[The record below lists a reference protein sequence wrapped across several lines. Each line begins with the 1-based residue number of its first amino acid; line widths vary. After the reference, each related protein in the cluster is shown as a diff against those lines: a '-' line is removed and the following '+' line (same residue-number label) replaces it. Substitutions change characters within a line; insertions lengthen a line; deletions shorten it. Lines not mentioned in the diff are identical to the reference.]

1 MTSTEELDRLK
12 NMILV
17 FGLVISTTLHFSLL
31 ALLCQD
37 NIFSYLFKDKTC
49 AHFLLAKLMDMDLS
63 TVLWSLL

>member
-1 MTSTEELDRLK
+1 MTGTEELDRLK

-17 FGLVISTTLHFSLL
+17 FKLVISTTLRFSLL

-37 NIFSYLFKDKTC
+37 KIFSYFKDKTC
-49 AHFLLAKLMDMDLS
+49 AQFFLAKLMDMELS